1 MKGAIL
7 AAGEGKRLGTLLGNL
22 PKPLLKIGNET
33 LIDRQIELL
42 SNEPLDEIVII
53 IREDAHELKKHL
65 METKYKIPIRIIEKN
80 TSAGIFSFF
89 AIKKYL
95 KDSPFFLFTVDII
108 CREKEVL
115 DFMKFCKTNQ
125 NVDMIAGITTF
136 SLDEK
141 PVYVKTDENNKIIA
155 LGRGIGK
162 SKFIT
167 AGLFYCLPTVY
178 KEEDSAI
185 KAEIEHLSD
194 FFGYI
199 VNKGYKVLGYPLG
212 KTIDVDDEN
221 DLKEAEKLLKESG
234 EI

>member
-7 AAGEGKRLGTLLGNL
+7 AAGEGKRLRTLLGNL
-22 PKPLLKIGNET
+22 PKPLLKIGDKT

-42 SNEPLDEIVII
+42 SNEPLDEIVIV
-53 IREDAHELKKHL
+53 IREDAYELKKHL
-65 METKYKIPIRIIEKN
+65 IETKHKIPIHIIEKN

-89 AIKKYL
+89 AMKQYL
-95 KDSPFFLFTVDII
+95 KDSPFFLFTVDVI
-108 CREKEVL
+108 CKKKEVL
-115 DFMKFCKTNQ
+115 DFMKFCKVNQ
-125 NVDMIAGITTF
+125 NADVITGITNF

-141 PVYVKTDENNKIIA
+141 PVYVKTDKNNRIIA

-178 KEEDSAI
+178 KEENSAI
-185 KAEIEHLSD
+185 KDGIEHLSD

-199 VNKGYKVLGYPLG
+199 VNKGYKVLGYPVG
-212 KTIDVDDEN
+212 NVIDVDDE
-221 DLKEAEKLLKESG
+221 DDVIEAKRLLEG
-234 EI
+234 DD